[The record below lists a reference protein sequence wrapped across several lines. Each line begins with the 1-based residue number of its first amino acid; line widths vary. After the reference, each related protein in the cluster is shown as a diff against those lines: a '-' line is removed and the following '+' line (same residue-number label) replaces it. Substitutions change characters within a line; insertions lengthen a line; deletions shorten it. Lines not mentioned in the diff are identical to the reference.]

1 MHLSIGPCVYSDPHI
16 GGEETTWPTLGRRR
30 LHLRGLAT
38 GGPTAM
44 FEKSLTT
51 LIKGLRSHRGR
62 DEATYISNRIQEI
75 RTEVRS
81 ADMEVKA
88 EAVLKLAYLRMLGY
102 EVQSASFPVLETMA
116 SSQYHIKHIGYLAAA
131 LCFSED
137 TEVLILATNLIKKDL
152 HSAQPL
158 DVQAALNGLSHVI
171 NQELAQHLAEDIAM
185 MLTHSKPR
193 VRKRAVLVLYSAIV
207 RYPEVLDRTWER
219 LRDLLCDSDQ
229 GVVTATVNVICELAR
244 RNPRPFVPLSPQLFE
259 ILTQTSNNW
268 LLIKVVKLFGAL
280 ARVEPRLVR
289 KLQRPIAEIISTTP
303 AMSVLYECIH
313 TAIIGHMLEGADS
326 EDFAMRCIDN
336 LGQFLSDAD
345 QNLQYIALL
354 ALAKLAPTHPALVA
368 QHEATILAA
377 IRHPDRTIQVRA
389 LDLVCQLA
397 TNGSMRTI
405 LDTLLT
411 YVEEPQGGAAS
422 GGASAGGASHALQ
435 SALDAHATVRTA
447 DAPPMPDAD
456 DQAGLR
462 AQIAESILELG
473 GADAYAHVPDRGW
486 YFGILQRLM
495 VCVRPDVAQQVADQM
510 IDLVHRSAPL
520 RPAAC
525 AALEQRWLHAAD
537 EHLGRDSAEGE
548 WLRAGAWTCGEYP
561 EYVTAPAQLARAVLQ
576 PHTAELRAP
585 VLAVCIQSA
594 LKLCAHY
601 AASLS
606 PVWDAA
612 QRSELE
618 QLVEHLVAQLAPL
631 VHHQDSDVHE
641 RAQES
646 LQLLTILQQGL
657 ASELGAAL
665 PSDRLDAAESAEEHG
680 WDDRASAESRTAPRA
695 LHLLEPLFFTRGD
708 IQEDEQALP
717 MLPPSFDLHAWIV
730 PEKAWDAIL
739 AHVEPAA
746 KPRTRPVESASRAP
760 SKGTRPKDPS
770 RPKKNKKSE
779 QLPAAPHAAVEDGE
793 LNDIPIVQLSLSDLT
808 PQTPAHGTPSAS
820 SDTPATVPTVQPKI
834 VTRKKKARS

>member
-1 MHLSIGPCVYSDPHI
+1 
-16 GGEETTWPTLGRRR
+16 
-30 LHLRGLAT
+30 
-38 GGPTAM
+38 M

-116 SSQYHIKHIGYLAAA
+116 SNQYHIKHIGYLAAA

-171 NQELAQHLAEDIAM
+171 NQELAQHLSEDIAM

-207 RYPEVLDRTWER
+207 RYPEVLDKTWER

-244 RNPRPFVPLSPQLFE
+244 RNPWPFVPLSPQLFE

-268 LLIKVVKLFGAL
+268 LLNKVVKLFGAL

-313 TAIIGHMLEGADS
+313 TAIIGHMLEGAGS

-411 YVEEPQGGAAS
+411 YVEEPQGGAAL

-435 SALDAHATVRTA
+435 LALDAHATVRTA
-447 DAPPMPDAD
+447 DAQPVADVD

-473 GADAYAHVPDRGW
+473 SADAYAHVPDLGW
-486 YFGILQRLM
+486 YLGILQRLIL
-495 VCVRPDVAQQVADQM
+495 CVRPDVAQQVADQM
-510 IDLVHRSAPL
+510 IDLVHRSAAL
-520 RPAAC
+520 RPSAC
-525 AALEQRWLHAAD
+525 AYLEQRWLSAAH
-537 EHLGRDSAEGE
+537 ERLGRDTPESEL
-548 WLRAGAWTCGEYP
+548 LRAGAWACSEYP
-561 EYVTAPAQLARAVLQ
+561 EYVAQPAQLARAVLQ

-585 VLAVCIQSA
+585 VVAVCIQSA

-606 PVWDAA
+606 PAWDAASLSPAWDAA
-612 QRSELE
+612 QRTELE
-618 QLVEHLVAQLAPL
+618 QLVSHLVAQLTPL

-641 RAQES
+641 RAQEA

-657 ASELGAAL
+657 ASEP
-665 PSDRLDAAESAEEHG
+665 PSDHLDAAEPAEEHG
-680 WDDRASAESRTAPRA
+680 WDDKASTGSRTAPRA

-717 MLPPSFDLHAWIV
+717 TLPPAFDLHAWIV
-730 PEKAWDAIL
+730 PEKAWDDIL

-746 KPRTRPVESASRAP
+746 KPRMRPVESVGKAP
-760 SKGTRPKDPS
+760 SKAARHKDPTRPKKS
-770 RPKKNKKSE
+770 KKAE
-779 QLPAAPHAAVEDGE
+779 QAPASAAPHAAADDGD

-808 PQTPAHGTPSAS
+808 PQAPTRDAPTAS